1 MKGMA
6 TFTISQGP
14 SPVVAEQIERLVTS
28 ELLRGSDA
36 LCRILRFLGDHAA
49 GSPETSVK
57 EFVLAT
63 QVLGRHPEQYDSSFD
78 SCVRVQVMRL
88 RSKLAQY
95 YAGPGASDRVLI
107 TIPRGAYKLVVE
119 ERSLELAA
127 PIHPVSDEPSIS
139 VPPQSSRLRSTWPVG
154 LIGALCL
161 LFGLLLGVA
170 LTLSAGAAGRLA
182 P

>member
-107 TIPRGAYKLVVE
+107 TIPRGAYKLVMQ
-119 ERSLELAA
+119 ERSHA
-127 PIHPVSDEPSIS
+127 PSAPVACGPSL
-139 VPPQSSRLRSTWPVG
+139 SRLEASPQLRLSWPVG
-154 LIGALCL
+154 LLGALCL
-161 LFGLLLGVA
+161 LFGILLGIA
-170 LTLSAGAAGRLA
+170 LTLSTGAAGRLA